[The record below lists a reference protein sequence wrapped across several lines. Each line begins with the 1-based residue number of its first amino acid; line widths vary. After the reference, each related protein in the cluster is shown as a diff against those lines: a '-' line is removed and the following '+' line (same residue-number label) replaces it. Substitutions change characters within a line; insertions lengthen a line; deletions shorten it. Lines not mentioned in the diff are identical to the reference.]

1 MSEWPKFH
9 HIYHEKNTNLVSKK
23 GKIGGHREAQHL
35 FLGAREKRCPYV
47 TTAAAQQQ
55 HSSSAAAAQQQRSSS
70 TAAAQQQQKQQSR
83 CSRGGGGGD
92 GGEGGVGGG
101 NTASLFWHGCRSITM
116 VHQKERRG
124 HIKNMVDT
132 SSPRLMSK
140 LILVVRT
147 YRLASPVRG
156 PAAAAA
162 AVPLLASACVPKNT
176 KRETICCDGLCSAM
190 HRGS

>member
-1 MSEWPKFH
+1 MAEIPSY
-9 HIYHEKNTNLVSKK
+9 ISRKK
-23 GKIGGHREAQHL
+23 YKSRI
-35 FLGAREKRCPYV
+35 EKRKDRWASRS
-47 TTAAAQQQ
+47 TASFFRSTGEEVPVCDN
-55 HSSSAAAAQQQRSSS
+55 SSSTAAAQQQRSSS

-101 NTASLFWHGCRSITM
+101 NTASLFWHSCRSITM

-124 HIKNMVDT
+124 HEKNMVDT

>member
-1 MSEWPKFH
+1 MASRSTAYFFR
-9 HIYHEKNTNLVSKK
+9 NT
-23 GKIGGHREAQHL
+23 
-35 FLGAREKRCPYV
+35 EKRYPYV

-55 HSSSAAAAQQQRSSS
+55 QHSRSSS
-70 TAAAQQQQKQQSR
+70 
-83 CSRGGGGGD
+83 GGGGGG

-101 NTASLFWHGCRSITM
+101 NTASLFLHSCGSSTL
-116 VHQKERRG
+116 VHQKEGRG

-176 KRETICCDGLCSAM
+176 KRETICCDGLCAAM